1 MYKAELQLLANMV
14 KKSSGKH
21 VQLQPTP
28 ASVPV
33 LAMGDARVNVGIFA
47 TSILAQPS
55 LTHGKFVA
63 AYVEKTTIGGLLETW
78 GKAVGK
84 PVVYVQTVSLEAF
97 NEVWPMWGHEMGVM
111 MKFWEDERENSWSG
125 ETLLTKED
133 LGIKSGL
140 VGVEQ
145 GFKNVDWSTVL

>member
-1 MYKAELQLLANMV
+1 VQLIANTV

-33 LAMGDARVNVGIFA
+33 LAMGDARINVGIFA
-47 TSILAQPS
+47 TSILAQPP
-55 LTHGKFVA
+55 LTLGKFVL
-63 AYVEKTTIGGLLETW
+63 AYVEKTTVGGLLETW

-84 PVVYVQTVSLEAF
+84 PVVYVQTATLEAF
-97 NEVWPMWGHEMGVM
+97 NDVWPMWGHEMGVM
-111 MKFWEDERENSWSG
+111 MKFWEEMQEESWSG
-125 ETLLTKED
+125 EVVLTKED

-140 VGVEQ
+140 VGAEQ
-145 GFKNVDWSTVL
+145 SFKNVDWSTVL